1 MRGLPRDKYVMT
13 VLMLLVLLFFTI
25 TVPHLVTAQE
35 EQLYIDTDVN
45 EIEEGKEFLVYVY
58 ILNETE
64 FPVYQTD
71 VEISFNDQQY
81 QITDSGEYPGVSIRA
96 PSVNEDTEY
105 NITAVKQGYES
116 AEDKITVLNKLPTL
130 VVTPDEFTIDAGK
143 SFSVLITD
151 SESGDGVEGA
161 SVYIENVYDTGI
173 TTKSNGRVS
182 LVAPDEYESIRIIA
196 QKEGYQDGYESVW
209 INIQPSI
216 WSELQEN
223 PNTFIAIA
231 AILLI
236 SVIIYVTL
244 WQRKGIDSRAKE
256 ISKEETLKN
265 YGISENVTLSTSDE
279 NKPSEQSSLQGDVR
293 IQPQRESKVEE
304 IRISKPRK
312 EKTIISADDQ
322 KDEEKADSR
331 KKTID
336 PEDKWFEGTDDIR
349 YEIDKLTGEIDEEGK
364 DKWFEGIDDIR
375 EKIDEKI
382 RKKDKK
388 KEESNGEG
396 K

>member
-1 MRGLPRDKYVMT
+1 MRGLLRDRHIT
-13 VLMLLVLLFFTI
+13 PILMLFILLFFIINVTY
-25 TVPHLVTAQE
+25 LVTAQE

-58 ILNETE
+58 ILNETG

-81 QITDSGEYPGVSIRA
+81 QITDSGEYPGVPIQA
-96 PSVNEDTEY
+96 PPVDEDTEFT
-105 NITAVKQGYES
+105 ITAEKEGYNSTTHE
-116 AEDKITVLNKLPTL
+116 ITVLNKLPRL

-151 SESGDGVEGA
+151 SESGDEVEGA
-161 SVYIENVYDTGI
+161 SVYIENVYDAGI

-182 LVAPDEYESIRIIA
+182 LVAPDDYESIRIIA

-209 INIQPSI
+209 INIEPSI

-244 WQRKGIDSRAKE
+244 RQRKGIDSRAKE

-293 IQPQRESKVEE
+293 IQPQRDAKVEE

-312 EKTIISADDQ
+312 ERIIISANDQ
-322 KDEEKADSR
+322 KEEDEVDSR